1 MTELER
7 KALLGDQEAQK
18 ECTEKG
24 IVLPCWR
31 CGGEA
36 EVNELPIGGKP
47 LYAVACKK
55 HYCGAYGA
63 GNRSAAKALE
73 DWNTRPAPPI
83 GRCGECK
90 HSYINF
96 ISATQGTAL
105 CVLLTNKAQ
114 GEQFIMPQD
123 GYCSY
128 FEPKEREENERTKAD

>member
-1 MTELER
+1 MTDLER
-7 KALLGDQEAQK
+7 RALMGDQEAQK

-90 HSYINF
+90 HSSFEEEYGNRWCNLNLGSRI
-96 ISATQGTAL
+96 
-105 CVLLTNKAQ
+105 V
-114 GEQFIMPQD
+114 GENDF
-123 GYCSY
+123 CSY
-128 FEPKEREENERTKAD
+128 FEPKEREENAVD

>member
-7 KALLGDQEAQK
+7 RALLGDPEAQK

-90 HSYINF
+90 EYDTDNC
-96 ISATQGTAL
+96 L
-105 CVLLTNKAQ
+105 
-114 GEQFIMPQD
+114 D
-123 GYCSY
+123 GCGWCRVWDIGRFDDGFCDKFKS
-128 FEPKEREENERTKAD
+128 KERE

>member
-7 KALLGDQEAQK
+7 RALLGDKQAQK

-36 EVNELPIGGKP
+36 EVNELPIGDKP

-90 HSYINF
+90 HWGGIDEY
-96 ISATQGTAL
+96 G
-105 CVLLTNKAQ
+105 
-114 GEQFIMPQD
+114 D
-123 GYCSY
+123 GFCHNPDGIDNIAKSEDFCSY
-128 FEPKEREENERTKAD
+128 FEPKEREENAVRRS